1 MKGFL
6 GHHKKRVNSWIYGNR
21 RIIDSLICL
30 VLIMKGESEEALI
43 RLSSVI
49 EKTYVT
55 EVPRNDLFY

>member
-6 GHHKKRVNSWIYGNR
+6 GHHKREWIR
-21 RIIDSLICL
+21 EFMEIEE
-30 VLIMKGESEEALI
+30 VLIIKGKSEEALI

>member
-1 MKGFL
+1 M
-6 GHHKKRVNSWIYGNR
+6 
-21 RIIDSLICL
+21 ICL
-30 VLIMKGESEEALI
+30 VFIMKGESEEALI